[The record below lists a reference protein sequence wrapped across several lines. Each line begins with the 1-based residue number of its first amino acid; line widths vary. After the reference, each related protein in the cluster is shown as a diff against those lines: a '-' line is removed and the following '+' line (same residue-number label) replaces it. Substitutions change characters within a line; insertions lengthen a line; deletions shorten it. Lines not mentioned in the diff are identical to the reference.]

1 MLPLITSAQPPCID
15 TNIRFSPFKLRGN
28 PPILA
33 FQIFILTDFLRDFP
47 SLFLAVVVL
56 WHVDGDR
63 GSGHTKTRPQQMRRA
78 GFWQELL
85 LAFFFEAIFL
95 VEAVDTAVGCSEL
108 LATRVEWVALG
119 ADFNFDVFFHGT
131 CFEGVAARASHFRC
145 FVFRMN
151 GCFHEILLL
160 SP

>member
-1 MLPLITSAQPPCID
+1 MSQRKEFRHA
-15 TNIRFSPFKLRGN
+15 
-28 PPILA
+28 
-33 FQIFILTDFLRDFP
+33 
-47 SLFLAVVVL
+47 
-56 WHVDGDR
+56 
-63 GSGHTKTRPQQMRRA
+63 KTRPPQTRWTGLM
-78 GFWQELL
+78 QELL
-85 LAFFFEAIFL
+85 LAFFFEAILF

-119 ADFNFDVFFHGT
+119 ADFNFDVFFYGT
-131 CFEGVAARASHFRC
+131 SFERVAARASNFRC